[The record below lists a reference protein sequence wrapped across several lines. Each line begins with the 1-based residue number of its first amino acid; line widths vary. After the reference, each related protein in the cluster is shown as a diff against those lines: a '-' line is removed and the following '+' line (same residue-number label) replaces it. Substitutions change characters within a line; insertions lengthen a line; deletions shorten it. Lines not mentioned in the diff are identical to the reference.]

1 MTICRRF
8 AHFAAH
14 HLPWTAVAEI
24 LQVLPTTFAWHGID
38 FPANLSQDT
47 STRSFMKI
55 HTSSVRSGRAAGFT
69 LLEMVIVLGIIAMIL
84 GGAIFAMRGI
94 GDAAKLRQVEADF
107 KSFES
112 ALAMYKLNAGSFPT
126 SQQGLKALVE
136 KPTSTPVPR
145 RWVQVMSKMPLDPW
159 DSAYL
164 YRFPGK
170 KRANQFEII
179 SKGPDG
185 MENTADDLSSQDE

>member
-1 MTICRRF
+1 
-8 AHFAAH
+8 
-14 HLPWTAVAEI
+14 
-24 LQVLPTTFAWHGID
+24 
-38 FPANLSQDT
+38 
-47 STRSFMKI
+47 MKI
-55 HTSSVRSGRAAGFT
+55 HSSDTIIRRGAGFT

-112 ALAMYKLNAGSFPT
+112 ALSMYKLNAGSFPT
-126 SQQGLKALVE
+126 TQQGLKALVE
-136 KPTSTPVPR
+136 KPSSAPVPR
-145 RWVQVMSKMPLDPW
+145 RWVQVMSKIPDDPW
-159 DSAYL
+159 DSPYG

-170 KRANQFEII
+170 KRANQFELI

-185 MENTADDLSSQDE
+185 LENTPDDLSSQDD